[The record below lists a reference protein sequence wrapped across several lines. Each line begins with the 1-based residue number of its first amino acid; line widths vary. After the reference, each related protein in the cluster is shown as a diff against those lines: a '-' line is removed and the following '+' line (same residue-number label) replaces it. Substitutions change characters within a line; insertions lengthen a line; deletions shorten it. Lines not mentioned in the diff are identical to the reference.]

1 MKAPA
6 LDRRGLLPVLFPD
19 PRASLFVAG
28 LAGAGRD
35 AAALTG
41 EADNLF
47 AFGGAMGGAV
57 AMGLGMALAAPAERV
72 AVITG
77 DGELLM
83 NAGAL
88 ASVASAAPGNL
99 TVVCIDNGA
108 HGETGGQPGHTARR
122 TDLAAMAAG
131 AGFPA
136 VMTLEDEAALA
147 ASRRFLEDSPAPRF
161 LWARVVP
168 GPPSAFSRDWDAAA
182 RRSAFRDGRR
192 RSGGA
197 RP

>member
-1 MKAPA
+1 MKAPT
-6 LDRRGLLPVLFPD
+6 LDRRGLLPALFPD
-19 PRASLFVAG
+19 PRALLFVAG

-88 ASVASAAPGNL
+88 ATVASAAPGNL

-122 TDLAAMAAG
+122 TDLAAMAGG
-131 AGFPA
+131 AGFAA
-136 VMTLEDEAALA
+136 VMTLEDETALA

-161 LWARVVP
+161 LWARVMP
-168 GPPSAFSRDWDAAA
+168 GPPSAFSRNWDAAE
-182 RRSAFRDGRR
+182 RRRVFQGGRR
-192 RSGGA
+192 RSGGP

>member
-1 MKAPA
+1 MKPPT
-6 LDRRGLLPVLFPD
+6 LDRRGLLPALYPD
-19 PRASLFVAG
+19 PRGTLFISG

-35 AAALTG
+35 ASALTG

-57 AMGLGMALAAPAERV
+57 AMGLGLALAAPGERV
-72 AVITG
+72 AVVTG

-88 ASVASAAPGNL
+88 ATVASAAPGNL
-99 TVVCIDNGA
+99 AVLCIDNGA

-122 TDLAAMAAG
+122 TNLALMAEG
-131 AGFPA
+131 AGFES
-136 VMTLEDEAALA
+136 VMTLEDEAGIPA
-147 ASRRFLEDSPAPRF
+147 ARRFLADAPAPGF

-168 GPPSAFSRDWDAAA
+168 GPPSDWDRSWDPAA
-182 RRSAFRDGRR
+182 RRLLFRAARAGR
-192 RSGGA
+192 A
-197 RP
+197 P